1 MKRPLKASGIP
12 TRSANS
18 AASESPVRE
27 SASTRQPSHAAAAGG
42 PLPAPALPKYRQIL
56 DDLRESIETGRIK
69 PGDKLPSE
77 AELGQLYQASRI
89 TVARAVTE
97 LTQHGLV
104 SRRAGSGTRV
114 LAKPEARGHVFG
126 LLIPDLGRTE
136 IFEPIC
142 QGMMRSP
149 LARNHSLLWGHA
161 MGETEQQEVEA
172 EQLCQHYI
180 TQKVSGVFFAPLEYS
195 AARAQVNHRIAA
207 ALEKAGIPIVLLDRC
222 YAPYPSR
229 SAHDLVGIDNRA
241 VGYLLTQHLI
251 NVGARRPV
259 FLSRAHSAT
268 TVTARIAGFREAL
281 YAHGLCMKE
290 DMSREG
296 DTADPAFIQR
306 VLKEL
311 RPDAILCANDFAAGR
326 LIATL
331 NGLGIEVPREMRV
344 TGIDDVKYASL
355 LPVPLT
361 TQHQNCHEIG
371 AMAMKAMLDRVAD
384 PSLPVRDILLQTTTI
399 VRTSCGANLK
409 PVRRST

>member
-1 MKRPLKASGIP
+1 MKIP
-12 TRSANS
+12 AKP
-18 AASESPVRE
+18 AD
-27 SASTRQPSHAAAAGG
+27 STTEPPQ
-42 PLPAPALPKYRQIL
+42 LPKYRQIL
-56 DDLRESIETGRIK
+56 ADLRDSIESGRLQ
-69 PGDKLPSE
+69 PGEKLPTE
-77 AELGQLYQASRI
+77 AELGKLYQASRI
-89 TVARAVTE
+89 TVARAVNE
-97 LTQHGLV
+97 LTQQGLV

-114 LAKPEARGHVFG
+114 LAKTEVRGQVFG

-161 MGETEQQEVEA
+161 MGETEQQEIEA

-180 TQKVSGVFFAPLEYS
+180 TQKVSGVFFAPLEFS
-195 AARAQVNHRIAA
+195 AAREQVNRRIAA
-207 ALEKAGIPIVLLDRC
+207 SLEKAGIPIVLLDRC

-241 VGYLLTQHLI
+241 AGYLLTQHLI
-251 NVGARRPV
+251 KVGAKRPV
-259 FLSRAHSAT
+259 FLSRAHSAS

-281 YAHGLCMKE
+281 RAHGLCTKE
-290 DMSREG
+290 DMAREG
-296 DTADPAFIQR
+296 DTADPAFIHR

-311 RPDAILCANDFAAGR
+311 RPDAILCANDLAAGR

-331 NGLGIEVPREMRV
+331 NGLGIDVPRQMRV

-371 AMAMKAMLDRVAD
+371 AIAMKAMLDRVAD

-399 VRTSCGANLK
+399 VRTSCGASLK
-409 PVRRST
+409 PARKS

>member
-1 MKRPLKASGIP
+1 MKRP
-12 TRSANS
+12 TRPSK
-18 AASESPVRE
+18 
-27 SASTRQPSHAAAAGG
+27 SASATDLRPPRASPASPSAD
-42 PLPAPALPKYRQIL
+42 APRIAPPVPKYRQIL
-56 DDLRESIETGRIK
+56 HDLRESIETGRIK

-77 AELGQLYQASRI
+77 AELGQQYQASRI
-89 TVARAVTE
+89 TVARAVNE
-97 LTQHGLV
+97 LTQQGLV

-114 LAKPEARGHVFG
+114 IAKPEPRGLVFG

-161 MGETEQQEVEA
+161 MGETEQQEIDA

-180 TQKVSGVFFAPLEYS
+180 TQKVAGVFFAPLEFS
-195 AARAQVNHRIAA
+195 AAREQVNHRIAA
-207 ALEKAGIPIVLLDRC
+207 ALERAGIPIVLLDRC

-229 SAHDLVGIDNRA
+229 SAHDMVGIDNRA
-241 VGYLLTQHLI
+241 AGYLLTQHLI
-251 NVGARRPV
+251 KVGAKRPV
-259 FLSRAHSAT
+259 FVSRAHSAS

-281 YAHGLCMKE
+281 HAHGLCVNE
-290 DMSREG
+290 DVAREG

-311 RPDAILCANDFAAGR
+311 RPDAILCANDLAAGR

-331 NGLGIEVPREMRV
+331 NALGIEVPRQMRV

-355 LPVPLT
+355 FPVPLT

-371 AMAMKAMLDRVAD
+371 ATAMKVMLDRVAD
-384 PSLPVRDILLQTTTI
+384 PSLPVRDILLQTTTM
-399 VRTSCGANLK
+399 VRASCGANLK
-409 PVRRST
+409 LNKPRP